1 MNDQVNS
8 CMSQVCCDELC
19 TQYAATVMCHFKN
32 KIHLMSNLAL
42 ILISEINI
50 LKNVDLLK
58 KNRYFKTNRVLDMKK
73 NAIGL
78 YDVTN
83 NFNPPFSL

>member
-1 MNDQVNS
+1 
-8 CMSQVCCDELC
+8 
-19 TQYAATVMCHFKN
+19 
-32 KIHLMSNLAL
+32 MSNLAL